1 MKLRNFILAA
11 SCVVAIVFFS
21 LCFFLIRDEF
31 EQNARQQAA
40 DASETLAKVTFAT
53 MYELMSTGWSRSQAE
68 SFLASVEKAGGREQ
82 HVQIF
87 RGPLV
92 ASLYGEI
99 TQPPLDGTLSQ
110 VFASGQESRTESGT
124 QQRHVF
130 PLLAEARCLKCHT
143 NASVGQALGAIEVR
157 HDLGRLLDEANRK
170 TALSLFGLSLLAMV
184 GALAVVFWVNRRIE
198 RAVNQVE
205 AAVTGINAVSDLRHL
220 QFSRPDSGFVE
231 LNRILASIGDL
242 SEKLHD
248 IAVDKDILK
257 FEISL
262 LERFV
267 ITSEVVRDWH
277 QYLAQLIEDINQV
290 LAAHMLFSVF
300 EIDEE
305 LFDLEIFWRYPPTP
319 ETRAMTERHVRDSVH
334 SHPRFSDLSE
344 LQIHHH
350 VCKVDGPTIS
360 LSEQEVTV
368 RVKSFF
374 VDNPKIGGIVGIG
387 VHARDLDDTRFL
399 VMDSILSTLMNVIG
413 SVKAIYK
420 YTRDLEYYSTRDPL
434 TDLFNQRVFWEML
447 SFEEERARRHN
458 QTFGLIIIDVDNF
471 CTINDNFGHRVGDRL
486 LQALV
491 AVFKQHIQATDILAR
506 YGGDEFVVI
515 LPNSDAAATARV
527 AETILAASQAMESL
541 IVDGQP
547 VRTTLSMGMGLFPEH
562 AENSKDLFLFADNL
576 LYKAKVEGKNRISIP
591 TPEDA
596 AQAFRDISE
605 RSMMVL
611 NAIENRGVIPFF
623 QPILDID
630 GNRILGYE
638 CLSRL
643 PFGSDVLRADTFIEL
658 AERLGVIHRL
668 DLVVIERAL
677 DYLKDHPFDGL
688 IFFNLSP
695 RALMLSEFSRR
706 LRELVDAAGIAPQ
719 RIVFEITE
727 RDTVRNM
734 DMLERFLID
743 LKLQGFQ
750 LALDDFGSGF
760 SSFHYL
766 RRFPIDFLK
775 IEGDFVTRLA
785 SDAHDRAFVQCMRD
799 LAADLNLKVIAEFVE
814 NQEVLDILHGMGVDC
829 AQGYHVGK
837 PAATIPL

>member
-31 EQNARQQAA
+31 ERNARQQAA
-40 DASETLAKVTFAT
+40 DASETLAKVTFAS
-53 MYELMSTGWSRSQAE
+53 MYELMSTGWSRRQAE
-68 SFLASVEKAGGREQ
+68 SFLASVEKASGRDQ
-82 HVQIF
+82 HLQIF

-92 ASLYGEI
+92 AGLYGEI
-99 TQPPLDGTLSQ
+99 AQPAMDETLLR
-110 VFASGQESRTESGT
+110 VFASGQESRTGDGS

-130 PLLAEARCLKCHT
+130 PLVAEERCLKCHT
-143 NASVGQALGAIEVR
+143 NASVGQTLGAIEVR
-157 HDLGRLLDEANRK
+157 HDLGHLLEEANRK
-170 TALSLFGLSLLAMV
+170 TALALLGLSLLAMV

-198 RAVNQVE
+198 KAVHQVE
-205 AAVTGINAVSDLRHL
+205 DAVTGINAVSDLRHL
-220 QFSRPDSGFVE
+220 SFSRPDSGFVE
-231 LNRILASIGDL
+231 LNRILSAIGDL

-277 QYLAQLIEDINQV
+277 QYLAQLLEDINQV
-290 LAAHMLFSVF
+290 LQTHMLFSVF

-305 LFDLEIFWRYPPTP
+305 LFDLEVFWRFPPTL
-319 ETRAMTERHVRDSVH
+319 ETREMTERHVRASINA
-334 SHPRFSDLSE
+334 HPRFSELTS

-350 VCKVDGPTIS
+350 VCKVDGPSIS

-387 VHARDLDDTRFL
+387 VHAKNLDDTRFL

-447 SFEEERARRHN
+447 AFEEERARRHD
-458 QTFGLIIIDVDNF
+458 QSFGLIIIDVDNF
-471 CTINDNFGHRVGDRL
+471 RTINDNFGHRVGDRL
-486 LQALV
+486 LQSLV
-491 AVFKQHIQATDILAR
+491 ATIKHELQATDILAR

-515 LPNSDAAATARV
+515 LPNSDAAATARL
-527 AETILAASQAMESL
+527 AQAILAASQAMESL

-547 VRTTLSMGMGLFPEH
+547 VRTTLSMGLGIFPEH
-562 AENSKDLFLFADNL
+562 AETSKDLFLFADNL
-576 LYKAKVEGKNRISIP
+576 LYKAKAEGKNRVSIP

-630 GNRILGYE
+630 QNRILGYE

-643 PFGSDVLRADTFIEL
+643 PFGNDVLRADTFIEL

-668 DLVVIERAL
+668 DLIVIERAL
-677 DYLKDHPFDGL
+677 EQLKDHPFDGL

-695 RALMLSEFSRR
+695 RALMLSEFSLR
-706 LRELVDAAGIAPQ
+706 LREIVQAAGIAPQ

-734 DMLERFLID
+734 ELLERFLID

-799 LAADLNLKVIAEFVE
+799 LAADLDLKVIAEFVE
-814 NQEVLDILHGMGVDC
+814 NQEVLDILHDMGVDC